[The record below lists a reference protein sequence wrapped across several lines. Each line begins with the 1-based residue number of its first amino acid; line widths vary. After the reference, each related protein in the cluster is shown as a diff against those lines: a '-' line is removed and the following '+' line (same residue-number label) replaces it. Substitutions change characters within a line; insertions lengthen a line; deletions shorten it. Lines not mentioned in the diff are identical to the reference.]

1 MNVFDL
7 LATLTLD
14 KSKYEEGL
22 NDAEKSASSF
32 SSKLTSGLKTAAGV
46 TAGAVSAIGAAAGT
60 AAKSFINSAGSVAEY
75 GDNIDKMSQKMNI
88 SAEAYQ
94 EWEAV
99 MQHSGTSMESLKAG
113 MKTLAAAVESG
124 NDAFDRLGITQE
136 EIASMSQEEL
146 FDATITALQGVENES
161 ERTYLAGQLLGRGA
175 IELGPLLNTTAEETQ
190 AMKDRVHELG
200 GVMSDEAVKAAAAY
214 QDSLQDMTTAFGGLK
229 NNLMSKFL
237 PSMVTVMDGLSNIFS
252 GNSEEG
258 LGQIEE
264 GINNFA
270 SKLSEVIPKVVEVGT
285 SIVKSLAQA
294 IITNLPVL
302 FEAGVDA
309 LTQLLSGM
317 AENSGSISQS
327 VESIITTIF
336 SSITD
341 NLPTILDAGIDI
353 ILAVVD
359 GITKALPKLIPAV
372 VEVILTIVDKLT
384 EPSTLMELI
393 DAAFQII
400 RAVARGLI
408 DAIPVLVEKAP
419 TIIMNLVEA
428 LLRLLPQ
435 LLASG
440 VQLVTELASG
450 ILRGG
455 VKTVQAVVEVFASIK
470 DGFLSRVNDA
480 MKWGQDLINNFV
492 DGIKSKFNSVRNAMG
507 SLGNLVKSF
516 IHFSEPDVGPLS
528 DFSTYA
534 PDMMRTFAKGIRD
547 NEKIV
552 TDQISRSFDFEPY
565 INSGYNTMQGVGV
578 APMENRTISPTIN
591 VYSNG
596 DDLNEL
602 AHRIYDIIMSD
613 EERDRVVY
621 A

>member
-32 SSKLTSGLKTAAGV
+32 GSKLTSGLKTAAGV
-46 TAGAVSAIGAAAGT
+46 SAGAVLTIGAAAGT
-60 AAKSFINSAGSVAEY
+60 AAKSFINSAGSVAAY
-75 GDNIDKMSQKMNI
+75 GDNIDKMSQKMGI

-99 MQHSGTSMESLKAG
+99 MQHSGTSMESLKMG
-113 MKTLAAAVESG
+113 MKTLASAVESG
-124 NDAFDRLGITQE
+124 NDAFERLGITQE

-146 FDATITALQGVENES
+146 FDATIAALQGVENET

-175 IELGPLLNTTAEETQ
+175 TELGPLLNTTAEETQ

-214 QDSLQDMTTAFGGLK
+214 QDSLQDMTTAFAGLK
-229 NNLMSKFL
+229 NNLMSEFL
-237 PSMVTVMDGLSNIFS
+237 PSMVSVMDGLGNIFS

-258 LGQIEE
+258 LGQVKE
-264 GINNFA
+264 GIEGFV
-270 SKLSEVIPKVVEVGT
+270 SKLSESVPRVMGVGIE
-285 SIVKSLAQA
+285 IVQSLAQA

-302 FEAGVDA
+302 FDAGVSA

-317 AENSGSISQS
+317 TYSGGAVSQS
-327 VESIITTIF
+327 AQSIITSIID
-336 SSITD
+336 SITN
-341 NLPTILDAGIDI
+341 NLPTILDAGIDVVFAI
-353 ILAVVD
+353 ID
-359 GITKALPKLIPAV
+359 GITKSLPKLIPAV
-372 VEVILTIVDKLT
+372 VKVVLTIVDKLT
-384 EPSTLMELI
+384 EPSTLMQLI
-393 DAAFQII
+393 QAAFQII
-400 RAVARGLI
+400 GAIAQGLI
-408 DAIPVLVEKAP
+408 DAIPELVEKAP

-435 LLASG
+435 MLASG
-440 VQLVTELASG
+440 VQLVSELALG
-450 ILRGG
+450 IVEGA
-455 VKTVQAVVEVFASIK
+455 VKTVDAIAKVFSNIK
-470 DGFLSRVNDA
+470 DGFVERINDA
-480 MKWGQDLINNFV
+480 VNWGRDLIDNFV
-492 DGIKSKFNSVRNAMG
+492 SGITSKLGSVRSAMSG
-507 SLGNLVKSF
+507 LGNTVKSF

>member
-1 MNVFDL
+1 MNLFELV
-7 LATLTLD
+7 ATLTLD

-32 SSKLTSGLKTAAGV
+32 GGKLTSGLKTAAGV
-46 TAGAVSAIGAAAGT
+46 TTGAVLAIGAAAGT

-75 GDNIDKMSQKMNI
+75 GDSIDKMSQKMGI

-124 NDAFDRLGITQE
+124 SDAFDRLGISQE
-136 EIASMSQEEL
+136 QIASMSQEEL
-146 FDATITALQGVENES
+146 FDATIAALQGVENET

-175 IELGPLLNTTAEETQ
+175 TELGPLLNTTAEETQ

-200 GVMSDEAVKAAAAY
+200 GVMSNEAVKAAAAY

-237 PSMVTVMDGLSNIFS
+237 PSMVTVMDGLGNIFS
-252 GNSEEG
+252 GNSNEG
-258 LGQIEE
+258 LGQVEE
-264 GINNFA
+264 GINQF
-270 SKLSEVIPKVVEVGT
+270 SEQLSQVIPKVIEVG
-285 SIVKSLAQA
+285 SKIAKSLAQA
-294 IITNLPVL
+294 IVTNLPVI
-302 FEAGVDA
+302 FEAGVNA
-309 LTQLLSGM
+309 LTELLSGIAQSSGDI
-317 AENSGSISQS
+317 AESAKTIIMTFVNSVVDNLS
-327 VESIITTIF
+327 TIF
-336 SSITD
+336 
-341 NLPTILDAGIDI
+341 DAAVEI
-353 ILAVVD
+353 IFAIVD
-359 GITKALPKLIPAV
+359 GIIDSLPELIPAV
-372 VEVILTIVDKLT
+372 VEVILIIVDKLT
-384 EPSTLMELI
+384 EPSTLMKLI

-400 RAVARGLI
+400 GAVAQGLI

-450 ILRGG
+450 ILRGR

-470 DGFLSRVNDA
+470 DGFLSRINDA
-480 MKWGQDLINNFV
+480 MKWGQDLIDNFV
-492 DGIKSKFNSVRNAMG
+492 NGIKSKFNGVRDAMSSFG
-507 SLGNLVKSF
+507 SMVKSY
-516 IHFSEPDVGPLS
+516 IHFSEPDIGPLS

-534 PDMMRTFAKGIRD
+534 PDMMKTFADGIKA
-547 NEKIV
+547 NEGMLRR
-552 TDQISRSFDFEPY
+552 QIASSFDFGDM
-565 INSGYNTMQGVGV
+565 INTPNMEYGLPDGRRTSMGGVV
-578 APMENRTISPTIN
+578 IN
-591 VYSNG
+591 VYG
-596 DDLNEL
+596 AEGQDVREL
-602 AHRIYDIIMSD
+602 AEEVGRILTDQELRRRAS
-613 EERDRVVY
+613 Y

>member
-1 MNVFDL
+1 MNLFELV
-7 LATLTLD
+7 ATLTLD
-14 KSKYEEGL
+14 KSKYEEGIG
-22 NDAEKSASSF
+22 DAEKSASSF
-32 SSKLTSGLKTAAGV
+32 GSKLTSGLKIAAGV

-75 GDNIDKMSQKMNI
+75 GDNIDKMSQKMGI

-99 MQHSGTSMESLKAG
+99 MQHSGTSMESLKMG
-113 MKTLAAAVESG
+113 MKTLASAVESG

-146 FDATITALQGVENES
+146 FGATITALQGVENET

-175 IELGPLLNTTAEETQ
+175 TELGPLLNTTAEETQ

-200 GVMSDEAVKAAAAY
+200 GVMSNEAVKAAAAY
-214 QDSLQDMTTAFGGLK
+214 QDSLQDMTTAFSGLK

-270 SKLSEVIPKVVEVGT
+270 SKLSEVIPKVIEVG
-285 SIVKSLAQA
+285 SRIVKSLAQA

-317 AENSGSISQS
+317 AENSESVSQS
-327 VESIITTIF
+327 VESIITTIV

-359 GITKALPKLIPAV
+359 GIIKALPKLIPAV
-372 VEVILTIVDKLT
+372 VEVILIIVDKLT
-384 EPSTLMELI
+384 EPSTLMKLI

-400 RAVARGLI
+400 GAIAQGLI
-408 DAIPVLVEKAP
+408 NAIPVLVEKAP

-440 VQLVTELASG
+440 VQLVAELALG

-470 DGFLSRVNDA
+470 DGFLSRINDA
-480 MKWGQDLINNFV
+480 MKWGQDLIDNFV
-492 DGIKSKFNSVRNAMG
+492 NGIKSKFNSVRDAMSSFG
-507 SLGNLVKSF
+507 SMVKSY
-516 IHFSEPDVGPLS
+516 IHFSEPDIGPLS

-534 PDMMRTFAKGIRD
+534 PDMMKTFADGIKA
-547 NEKIV
+547 NEGMLRR
-552 TDQISRSFDFEPY
+552 QIASSFDFGDM
-565 INSGYNTMQGVGV
+565 INTPNMEYGLPDGRRTSMGGVV
-578 APMENRTISPTIN
+578 IN
-591 VYSNG
+591 VYGAEGQSAREIAEEVSRILT
-596 DDLNEL
+596 DQEL
-602 AHRIYDIIMSD
+602 RREA
-613 EERDRVVY
+613 VY